1 MRLPPTLG
9 RSRPSVAAV
18 PAVVSSTLLLFLLLP
33 LPALAQA
40 PEDATAA
47 EPIFGEEPEAQE
59 GDYVGVGTCAN
70 GICHGAGEPREDA
83 EILGNEYTTRLLD
96 PHFRAWEVLSN
107 DLSREIMAAFAP
119 GKNAPRH
126 GLCLDCHAVAPPAS
140 KNLGV
145 EIEDGISCEGCH
157 GPAGGWWK
165 RHYEEGWTHEQ
176 SLGAGMNDLRRP
188 ATRARVCMECH
199 LGTGDQMVDHR
210 LIAAGH
216 PVLRFE
222 LDNYSQVEN
231 LKHWKS
237 DAERDRRPSHGLRA
251 WAVGQGVAFRE
262 GLELL
267 AAKAGDDEAPWPAFA
282 ELSCASCHHVVT
294 DAYSPSPWRERK
306 GYEYR
311 QGLPPWSPA
320 RWAVLRHLVE
330 GEELD
335 GRVQELNLLVTRM
348 GPRVEVAALATS
360 LANDLRPLLRKLD
373 GERWSEKK
381 AKKLMQRL
389 REDGDYVLQADE
401 ATARQYAL
409 SLQSL
414 AGYLVRQDYREM
426 KAEYHEEI
434 DRLFEVLDE
443 PTWDPEAFVAVLSR

>member
-1 MRLPPTLG
+1 MRSLPT
-9 RSRPSVAAV
+9 RPSVAAV
-18 PAVVSSTLLLFLLLP
+18 GLLLLLP
-33 LPALAQA
+33 LLLSAPLAAQV
-40 PEDATAA
+40 PDDATAA
-47 EPIFGEEPEAQE
+47 EPIFGDEPEART

-83 EILGNEYTTRLLD
+83 EILGNEYTSRVLD

-107 DLSREIMAAFAP
+107 DLSREIMQAFAP
-119 GKNAPRH
+119 GKSAPSH
-126 GLCLDCHAVAPPAS
+126 GLCLDCHAVAAPPS
-140 KNLGV
+140 KNLGL

-165 RHYEEGWTHEQ
+165 RHYEEGWTHED
-176 SLGAGMNDLRRP
+176 SLQAGMNDLRRP
-188 ATRARVCMECH
+188 TTRARVCMECH
-199 LGTGDQMVDHR
+199 LGTGDQRVDHR

-237 DAERDRRPSHGLRA
+237 DAERGRRASHGLRA
-251 WAVGQGVAFRE
+251 WAVGQGVAFQE
-262 GLELL
+262 GLQLL
-267 AAKAGDDEAPWPAFA
+267 AAKAEDADAPWPAFA

-311 QGLPPWSPA
+311 RGLPPWSPSS
-320 RWAVLRHLVE
+320 WAVLRHLIE
-330 GEELD
+330 AEELD
-335 GRVQELNLLVTRM
+335 AKVEELDRLVTRM
-348 GPRVEVAALATS
+348 GPRDEVAKVASALAD
-360 LANDLRPLLRKLD
+360 DLRPLLRELD
-373 GERWSEKK
+373 GERWSQKK
-381 AKKLMQRL
+381 ARKLMQRL
-389 REDGDYVLQADE
+389 REDRDYLLQADE

-414 AGYLVRQDYREM
+414 AGYLVRKDYREM

-434 DRLFEVLDE
+434 DALFEVLDQ
-443 PTWDPEAFVAVLSR
+443 PTWDPEAFVAALSP